1 MELGKLGVFCFTDM
15 LTPAELKELAQQTER
30 LGYAALWYPEVIS
43 ETFTLASFLLN
54 HTERLI
60 IATGIANIHARDA
73 TAAKQGQN
81 NLAKF
86 SGGRFLLGLGV
97 SHMSGVEYRG
107 HQYRRPLAT
116 MRVYLDGMEGAAA
129 SIPSLEESLPTVLAA
144 LGPRMTELARERTDG
159 THPYNVTPEHTAQAR
174 EILGPDKWLCVEQK
188 VLLVQDPSK
197 AREVARQSLG
207 MYMALPNYR
216 NNWLRLGFSEDD
228 LSDGGSDRF
237 LDAMVAWGDESAI
250 QKRIQEHFDAGASHV
265 CIQPLSEELLKPDLN
280 ALKALAP

>member
-30 LGYAALWYPEVIS
+30 PGYAALWYPEVIS

-116 MRVYLDGMEGAAA
+116 MRAYLDGMEGAAA

-144 LGPRMTELARERTDG
+144 LGPRMTELARG
-159 THPYNVTPEHTAQAR
+159 TYRRNPPLQRYPRAHSAGPRNPWPGQVALCGAKSPPRPGSKQGAR
-174 EILGPDKWLCVEQK
+174 GSASVFGYVHGPPQ
-188 VLLVQDPSK
+188 
-197 AREVARQSLG
+197 
-207 MYMALPNYR
+207 LP
-216 NNWLRLGFSEDD
+216 
-228 LSDGGSDRF
+228 
-237 LDAMVAWGDESAI
+237 
-250 QKRIQEHFDAGASHV
+250 Q
-265 CIQPLSEELLKPDLN
+265 
-280 ALKALAP
+280 